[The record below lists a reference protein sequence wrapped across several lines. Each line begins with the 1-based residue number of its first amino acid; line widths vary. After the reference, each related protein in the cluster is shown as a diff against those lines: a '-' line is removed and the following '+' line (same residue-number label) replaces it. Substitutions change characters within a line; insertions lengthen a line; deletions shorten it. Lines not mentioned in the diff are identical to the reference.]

1 MNITFLT
8 ETTLERE
15 TSGAT
20 PVQDLLGNTGPL
32 RLTLAVTAIGNT
44 YSPPGPGLRRGRT
57 VLEVSVEDSPDGE
70 SDWRTIHTFR
80 DHTYPDGDPGIGE
93 QRAALGGFQRF
104 VRARFRLRS
113 LTGGGN
119 PTATIAI
126 TGSAPTAAAEE

>member
-1 MNITFLT
+1 VNITFLT

-57 VLEVSVEDSPDGE
+57 VLEVSVEDSPDGV
-70 SDWRTIHTFR
+70 SGWKTLHTFR

-93 QRAALGGFQRF
+93 QLAVTGSFQPH
-104 VRARFRLRS
+104 VRARYHLRS

-126 TGSAPTAAAEE
+126 TGTAPTAAAEE